1 MIIKIKEN
9 RTKQIAN
16 SIACYIFKELKE
28 NPNAHNLIWAD
39 NLCKFYKTLNDLSE
53 TESENII
60 EIDIAELIREDLAN
74 LIEKYLLLEA
84 GEYVDDDIEW
94 LSEMID
100 IYKQLNGENLVEK
113 NDETNNKNEKKD
125 NNSVADIG
133 YEKINNT
140 QKNEEE
146 LENDE
151 NDFEFLPLGD
161 EEEELF

>member
-100 IYKQLNGENLVEK
+100 IYKQLNGEILVEK

-125 NNSVADIG
+125 NTGTYYPYRSRIAR
-133 YEKINNT
+133 
-140 QKNEEE
+140 
-146 LENDE
+146 
-151 NDFEFLPLGD
+151 LPLD
-161 EEEELF
+161 RKLSQRTCSKIYDQYL

>member
-1 MIIKIKEN
+1 MLYLFGQGE
-9 RTKQIAN
+9 RAD
-16 SIACYIFKELKE
+16 YFRHLKYLQE
-28 NPNAHNLIWAD
+28 HEKL
-39 NLCKFYKTLNDLSE
+39 LSDLSE

-60 EIDIAELIREDLAN
+60 EIDIAELTREDLAN

-100 IYKQLNGENLVEK
+100 IYKQLNGEILVEK

-151 NDFEFLPLGD
+151 NDFEFLSLGD